1 MTIEEFRNK
10 EFSNPENDAPVKKAS
25 HTWYAKKIMESY
37 HFITLRETNE
47 ILVYENGVHK
57 PGAETLIKEECEKRI
72 KNCSSYMRNE
82 VTKTIQAST
91 YASRHD
97 FDSDADLINL
107 KNGLLNIRTGK
118 CTEHTPE
125 ILCRIQI
132 PVNYNPNAGPIEFM
146 KFLLKCLPD
155 YHDRITVIE
164 EFANI
169 LIKSPNFEKVSVHV
183 GGGSNGKSTFLK
195 LIKSFLGS
203 ENIASVSI
211 HDLITN
217 RFAPARLDGKL
228 ANIYPDIDSTELK
241 KFGKF
246 KALVSGDPVDVEK
259 KGKDAFLMEN
269 KAKMIFSCNQI
280 PEIEEDTDAAFRRF
294 LVTEC
299 NSQFRAVDEDDVEK
313 GIYKKDAKLLEK
325 LTTKQELSGILNLLI
340 FTVKK
345 MHRQNGFTF
354 EQTIEQVRQIMKE
367 RADPIREFVNTYL
380 VSDPNQMIP
389 KADVYRLYGE
399 FARKNNYIVKSV
411 VEFNKKLKQIMNTQ
425 ESTQKY
431 QGKSTKVW
439 LGITFNNK
447 ISEVTTV
454 TNLTHQE
461 SKEKTQS
468 TLFKEKEK
476 Q

>member
-10 EFSNPENDAPVKKAS
+10 EFSNPENDAPVEKAS

-47 ILVYENGVHK
+47 ILVYEDGVYK
-57 PGAETLIKEECEKRI
+57 PEAETLIKEECEKRI
-72 KNCSSYMRNE
+72 RNCSSYMRNE

-97 FDSDADLINL
+97 FDSGANLINL

-132 PVNYNPNAGPIEFM
+132 PVNYNPNAGSIEFM

-169 LIKSPNFEKVSVHV
+169 LIKSPNFEKVSIHV

-195 LIKSFLGS
+195 LVKSFLGS
-203 ENIASVSI
+203 ENVASVSI

-246 KALVSGDPVDVEK
+246 KALVSGDPIDVEK

-294 LVTEC
+294 LVTEWII
-299 NSQFRAVDEDDVEK
+299 QFRSKNEADEEK
-313 GIYKKDAKLLEK
+313 GIYEEDSELFDKLTLEK
-325 LTTKQELSGILNLLI
+325 ELSGILNLLI

-345 MHRQNGFTF
+345 MLKQNGFTF
-354 EQTIEQVRQIMKE
+354 EQTIEQVRKTMKE
-367 RADPIREFVNTYL
+367 KADPIREFVNNHL
-380 VSDPNQMIP
+380 ILDFDQMLP
-389 KADVYRLYGE
+389 KATVFRVYAE
-399 FARKNNYIVKSV
+399 FARKNNFIVRS
-411 VEFNKKLKQIMNTQ
+411 ERAFNAKLKQTIDVEDSSQ
-425 ESTQKY
+425 RYE
-431 QGKSTKVW
+431 GKPTRVW
-439 LGITFNNK
+439 LGVKFSDNVTAVTGFTHRETK
-447 ISEVTTV
+447 I
-454 TNLTHQE
+454 
-461 SKEKTQS
+461 QS
-468 TLFKEKEK
+468 TLSGKNH

>member
-10 EFSNPENDAPVKKAS
+10 EFSNPENDASVEKAS

-37 HFITLRETNE
+37 DFITLRETNE

-57 PGAETLIKEECEKRI
+57 LGAETLIKEECEKRI

-125 ILCRIQI
+125 VLCRIQI

-169 LIKSPNFEKVSVHV
+169 LTKSPNFEKASVHV

-195 LIKSFLGS
+195 LVKSFLGS
-203 ENIASVSI
+203 ENVASVSI
-211 HDLITN
+211 HDL
-217 RFAPARLDGKL
+217 
-228 ANIYPDIDSTELK
+228 IDSTELK

-294 LVTEC
+294 LVTEWII
-299 NSQFRAVDEDDVEK
+299 QFRSKNEADEEK
-313 GIYKKDAKLLEK
+313 GIYEEDSELFDK
-325 LTTKQELSGILNLLI
+325 LTSEKELSGILNLLI

-345 MHRQNGFTF
+345 MLKQNGFTLGK
-354 EQTIEQVRQIMKE
+354 TIYQ
-367 RADPIREFVNTYL
+367 L
-380 VSDPNQMIP
+380 
-389 KADVYRLYGE
+389 
-399 FARKNNYIVKSV
+399 
-411 VEFNKKLKQIMNTQ
+411 LKQ
-425 ESTQKY
+425 
-431 QGKSTKVW
+431 
-439 LGITFNNK
+439 
-447 ISEVTTV
+447 
-454 TNLTHQE
+454 
-461 SKEKTQS
+461 
-468 TLFKEKEK
+468 
-476 Q
+476 